1 MAASVDRRP
10 DTTRTPVRE
19 PPAARIPRTGWGSDP
34 PLPAVASLSDG
45 SETPGGGTLGDR
57 GGARG
62 RLLRQRPPDAH
73 GGAAERV
80 YADEDALQVLAVEL
94 RTRTASHFANRMPAA
109 PAGSSRAASALS
121 SSGSASTVPSWS
133 TI

>member
-10 DTTRTPVRE
+10 HTTRTPVRE
-19 PPAARIPRTGWGSDP
+19 PAAARIPRTGRGADP
-34 PLPAVASLSDG
+34 ALPAVASLSDG
-45 SETPGGGTLGDR
+45 SETPGGGTIGDR

-80 YADEDALQVLAVEL
+80 HADEDALQVLAVEL
-94 RTRTASHFANRMPAA
+94 LSRRFESRGPTRAQRSGTS
-109 PAGSSRAASALS
+109 AGR
-121 SSGSASTVPSWS
+121 V
-133 TI
+133 

>member
-19 PPAARIPRTGWGSDP
+19 PPAARIPRTGRGADP
-34 PLPAVASLSDG
+34 ALPVVASLSDG

-62 RLLRQRPPDAH
+62 RLLRPRPPDAH
-73 GGAAERV
+73 GGAGERV
-80 YADEDALQVLAVEL
+80 HADEDALQVLAVEL
-94 RTRTASHFANRMPAA
+94 LSRRFESRGCSVMPSMAAGGGTR
-109 PAGSSRAASALS
+109 RAAFAVLSAIVL
-121 SSGSASTVPSWS
+121 AAL
-133 TI
+133 